1 MHSDTSKLQ
10 QQQDFQS
17 GVNNVS
23 AQNLQSAAIA
33 ADAFRFLEYIQ
44 HNLFDAVPDKT
55 ALFYAGEAISYPQLG
70 QNVAK
75 IMFAL
80 QQKDLQAGAVVA
92 VCLPKSA
99 EHVYAVLACALL
111 GIIWLPVDMDAP
123 EARRDY
129 LLSNSKVDVV
139 IAKAQPDGWQCVL
152 IDDVLATPAPEK
164 PECSYALNKRAAYY
178 LYTSGSTGIPKCVV
192 LNNLAT
198 ANVLGQ
204 TIGRW
209 NMHRDDVLMAVTP
222 FHHDMSVFD
231 VFAAMALGASLVIPT
246 PAQVKDACAWAQLV
260 ATHNVTIW
268 VSVPAIV
275 DMLCSVARVEQ
286 LQSLRLVAQGGDY
299 VKPAL
304 IQYLRQHLPH
314 ARLFSLGGPTET
326 TIWSIWHEITAE
338 DVDVIPYGRA
348 LAHNQYYILNEQL
361 QPCAVGEVG
370 QMYMAGVNLSNGYLL
385 DGQLLTGDFVSLQCA
400 AGKTA
405 LRMSDLGYVRADGNI
420 IFAGRAEGYLKI
432 KGVRISAAEVE
443 VVLAKSGCLQDGV
456 VVCCTHPVTS
466 MHELVAVYT
475 LPAGRQNVD
484 INALKQH
491 LLASLPKSHV
501 PTRWLA
507 IDQIPL
513 TRNVKVDRK
522 RIQQMAQER
531 LYQAVPAQAAAAAGQ
546 NQAVA
551 DSVVAIF
558 RDCRPQQADD
568 AGDISV
574 QSEILVM
581 GLRLKQLMMVASRI
595 TERFNIQ
602 LDAPALVRCKT
613 VQDVVYQVQQKMLN

>member
-1 MHSDTSKLQ
+1 MQSDTSELQ
-10 QQQDFQS
+10 QQQVFQS
-17 GVNNVS
+17 DVNNVS
-23 AQNLQSAAIA
+23 AQNLQSAVIA
-33 ADAFRFLEYIQ
+33 ADEFRFLEYIQ
-44 HNLFDAVPDKT
+44 HNLFGGALDKT
-55 ALFYAGEAISYPQLG
+55 ALFYAGEAISYPQVG
-70 QNVAK
+70 QNVAR
-75 IMFAL
+75 IMHAL
-80 QQKDLQAGAVVA
+80 RQKDLQAGAVVA

-99 EHVYAVLACALL
+99 QHVYAVLACALL

-129 LLSNSKVDVV
+129 LLSNSKVDVL
-139 IAKAQPDGWQCVL
+139 IAQARVDGRQCVL
-152 IDDVLATPAPEK
+152 IDEVLAAPLPQQ
-164 PECSYALNKRAAYY
+164 PECCYRLDRSAAYY
-178 LYTSGSTGIPKCVV
+178 LYTSGSTGTPKCVV

-209 NMHRDDVLMAVTP
+209 HVQQDDVLMAVTP

-260 ATHNVTIW
+260 ATYGITLW

-299 VKPAL
+299 IKPGL
-304 IQYLRQHLPH
+304 IQYLRAHLPQ

-326 TIWSIWHEITAE
+326 TIWSIWHEITAA

-348 LAHNQYYILNEQL
+348 LPHNQYYILDEQL
-361 QPCAVGEVG
+361 QPCALGEVG

-385 DGQLLTGDFVSLQCA
+385 DGQLLTGDFVSLQCD

-420 IFAGRAEGYLKI
+420 IFAGRTEGYLKI

-443 VVLAKSGCLQDGV
+443 AVLAKSGCLQDCV

-475 LPAGRQNVD
+475 LPQGEQQVD
-484 INALKQH
+484 IGALKES
-491 LLASLPKSHV
+491 LMASLPKSHI

-507 IDQIPL
+507 IEEIPL

-522 RIQQMAQER
+522 LVQQMAQER
-531 LYQAVPAQAAAAAGQ
+531 LYQAAAAAGQ

-551 DSVVAIF
+551 DDVVAIF

-568 AGDISV
+568 AGDIFV
-574 QSEILVM
+574 HTEILTIGM
-581 GLRLKQLMMVASRI
+581 RLKQLMRVAKRI
-595 TERFNIQ
+595 AEQFDVQ

-613 VQDVVYQVQQKMLN
+613 VQDVVQQVQQKMLN